1 MGSQPVGI
9 IWNIISR
16 SGKYISSIQPIH
28 EESSSGAEP
37 LYFNFFIFAFTTFP
51 NQFDDG
57 RAVEPMFVT
66 NNT

>member
-37 LYFNFFIFAFTTFP
+37 LYFNFFYICIVLLAVPFTIYHLP
-51 NQFDDG
+51 
-57 RAVEPMFVT
+57 ESI
-66 NNT
+66 

>member
-37 LYFNFFIFAFTTFP
+37 LYFNFFSIWIVLLAVPFTIYHLP
-51 NQFDDG
+51 
-57 RAVEPMFVT
+57 ESI
-66 NNT
+66 